1 MQPLLSS
8 AADQDSDHAAQWQAL
23 MDEKIASLG
32 ANQTWVLED
41 LPAHANIIW
50 VFKLETDADRAR

>member
-1 MQPLLSS
+1 
-8 AADQDSDHAAQWQAL
+8 
-23 MDEKIASLG
+23 MDEKIVSLG